1 VRLVVLGGLTALALV
16 VAGCGGERLSK
27 SEFAAK
33 TSAICAGYTKR
44 ATAELEVVPGN
55 PLSPTAKPE
64 QLASFGRLLQHVAT
78 LFGQQLDDLRE
89 VRPPS
94 ETKAQYT
101 QVLRLYAQIESALTR
116 AARAA
121 RKGDKLGVAAAE
133 EELSAL
139 GQQADR
145 LGFRCE

>member
-1 VRLVVLGGLTALALV
+1 VRLVVLGGLAALALV
-16 VAGCGGERLSK
+16 ASGCGGERLSK
-27 SEFAAK
+27 AEFDAK

-44 ATAELEVVPGN
+44 ARVELVPVPGN

-64 QLASFGRLLQHVAT
+64 QLARFGRLLQHVAT
-78 LFGQQLDDLRE
+78 LFGRQLDDLRE

-94 ETKAQYT
+94 ESKAQYT
-101 QVLRLYAQIESALTR
+101 QVLRLYAQIENALSR

-121 RKGDKLGVAAAE
+121 RKGDKLGVASAE
-133 EELSAL
+133 EELSIL
-139 GQQADR
+139 GQQADK

>member
-1 VRLVVLGGLTALALV
+1 VRVVALAALAALALV
-16 VAGCGGERLSK
+16 VAGCGGKRLSQ
-27 SEFAAK
+27 SEFDAK
-33 TSAICAGYTKR
+33 TASICAGYTQR
-44 ATAELEVVPGN
+44 AQKELPPVTGN
-55 PLSPTAKPE
+55 PLSPAASSE
-64 QLASFGRLLQHVAT
+64 QLARFGRVLEHVAT

-89 VRPPS
+89 VRPPGES
-94 ETKAQYT
+94 SARYI

-121 RKGDKLGVAAAE
+121 RKGDKPGVAAAE

-139 GQQADR
+139 GNRADA